1 MRKTHIGFACVTK
14 SDWSGGCFLVAI
26 QDSGGTNIKWFQ
38 CIDQTFESHVLNVWF
53 RVKHCFVL
61 SISVAF
67 YGSQKEHLTK
77 SVQVLLRRQRILLG
91 RMCYPC
97 RSCKADL
104 IDFLANI
111 GHH

>member
-14 SDWSGGCFLVAI
+14 SDWSGGCFWVAI
-26 QDSGGTNIKWFQ
+26 QDAGGTNIKWFQ
-38 CIDQTFESHVLNVWF
+38 CIDQKFEPHVLQVWF

-77 SVQVLLRRQRILLG
+77 SASKNTKDLTR
-91 RMCYPC
+91 
-97 RSCKADL
+97 ADVFM
-104 IDFLANI
+104 DM
-111 GHH
+111 HCSMDHVST